1 MEDEKDVLEQEE
13 VLPAHEEEIEDAP
26 EAEDES
32 EAEDGAEP
40 TEDADRN
47 AEEDAQEL
55 DLDALEYD
63 ADGNIII
70 PEEIE
75 EEETSEDGA
84 EPPDEGAEPP
94 AEDERDVELRDLR
107 ARLADLEAQGRDTL
121 RRLGVD
127 AEDVM
132 KGLARVAAES
142 ADLPQEEYDAQRQA
156 ARVAEREAE
165 AKRVADFEE
174 LAARDL
180 AELQSFYPETKS
192 YKHVRDMPAAVL
204 QKFAANRNLG
214 LTAKEAY
221 AAANPEGIRS
231 SAASI
236 AKKQAMNESKAHLRP
251 SVPKKGSSHE
261 SIRMTRAE
269 YKMWKELFPDKND
282 KEIVA
287 LYRKTKD

>member
-32 EAEDGAEP
+32 E
-40 TEDADRN
+40 

-94 AEDERDVELRDLR
+94 AEDERDVELRNLR
-107 ARLADLEAQGRDTL
+107 TRLADLEAQGRDTL

-127 AEDVM
+127 TEDVM